1 MTLNYWAV
9 VPAAG
14 VGKRMGAD
22 IPKQYLPLV
31 GKTVLEHTLASLFRH
46 PRIQAIIVATSCEDV
61 WWPVYF
67 SAANKR
73 LIRVEGGAE
82 RCHSVWNGL
91 HYLLTVASPE
101 DWVLVHDAARPCV
114 RIEDINRLIEI
125 VADHPI
131 GGLLALPVSDTVKRA
146 NAQGEVVETVSR
158 EGLWRAL
165 TPQIFRLGKL
175 YKVLTDAITAG
186 ASITDEASALE
197 WAGFSPRLVQ
207 GSPDNIK
214 ITHPQDL
221 VQAEAFFN
229 QWERS
234 R

>member
-22 IPKQYLPLV
+22 VPKQYLSLV
-31 GKTVLEHTLASLFRH
+31 GKTVLEHTLASLLQH
-46 PRIQAIIVATSCEDV
+46 PRIQSVIVATSCEDV

-67 SAANKR
+67 STRNDR

-91 HYLLTVASPE
+91 NYLLTVASPE

-114 RIEDINRLIEI
+114 RIEDINRLIEAI
-125 VADHPI
+125 ADHPI

-146 NAQGEVVETVSR
+146 NAQGEVVETIIR

-175 YKVLTDAITAG
+175 YKALTDAITAG
-186 ASITDEASALE
+186 IAITDEASALE

-229 QWERS
+229 QRERS